1 MMIPT
6 AVFLTLEFETPG
18 GTLRFL
24 TPMLTL
30 ALLKMAERTSLT
42 PDVFAEMRS
51 RFPPT
56 NGEKPIPGS

>member
-1 MMIPT
+1 MMIQT

-24 TPMLTL
+24 TPMLT
-30 ALLKMAERTSLT
+30 AQLKMAERTSLT